1 MRERPEPPCKL
12 KAKPVEQVQSDNQ
25 LLDEEISRVRA
36 ERWDILAKQLVELY
50 TQKYSLNTMRL
61 EMLAPQRRQVI
72 HKLAFMHFSYFMG
85 LSAGD
90 IHAM

>member
-1 MRERPEPPCKL
+1 MYPGSSRAIFDKASAVTYFVGYTSMRERPEPPCKL

-50 TQKYSLNTMRL
+50 TQKHSLTTLRL
-61 EMLAPQRRQVI
+61 EMLAPQR
-72 HKLAFMHFSYFMG
+72 
-85 LSAGD
+85 
-90 IHAM
+90 